1 MSILEPTTEQEPLL
15 TPDFLRKI
23 ERLSLVA
30 KRVFP
35 GQLRGER
42 RSTKRGS
49 SVEFADYR
57 NYTIG
62 DDFRRVDW
70 NVYARLEKLF
80 LKLFVEEEDLR
91 VYVLIDASRSMDI
104 LSPSKG
110 GSPSKLLYAKRIAAA
125 LSYIALGNLD
135 RVGLSALSDGSSA
148 TLRPKRGK
156 QSAFGIFDWLET
168 VQPSGQTQL
177 ADSLRDFSLRTSR
190 PGLAIVISD
199 FFDPDY
205 QKGLSAL
212 ISRRFE
218 LTVLQLL
225 DQDEAEPPL
234 VGDLML
240 VDSETNERREVT
252 ITQSLLRRYK
262 QRLAEHCGG
271 IEDYCTRFGC
281 NYVRVTNQT
290 PFEDLILSYLR
301 QRGTLR

>member
-1 MSILEPTTEQEPLL
+1 MVEAAVNTTEQEPLL
-15 TPDFLRKI
+15 TPDFLRKV

-42 RSTKRGS
+42 RSTKRGP

-57 NYTIG
+57 NYVTG

-80 LKLFVEEEDLR
+80 LKLFVEEEDLH
-91 VYVLIDASRSMDI
+91 VYILIDTSRSMEF
-104 LSPSKG
+104 G
-110 GSPSKLLYAKRIAAA
+110 GPSKLLYAKRIAAA

-135 RVGLSALSDGSSA
+135 RVGLAALSDGTSA

-156 QSAFGIFDWLET
+156 QSAFAVFEWLNT

-212 ISRRFE
+212 ISRKFE
-218 LTVLQLL
+218 LTVLQVL
-225 DQDEAEPPL
+225 DQDEVEPPL

-240 VDSETNERREVT
+240 VDSETDERREVT
-252 ITQSLLRRYK
+252 ITRSLLRRYK
-262 QRLAEHCGG
+262 QRLAQMCEGV
-271 IEDYCTRFGC
+271 EDYCSHFGC
-281 NYVRVTNQT
+281 NYVRVTNQS

-301 QRGTLR
+301 QRGTLK

>member
-1 MSILEPTTEQEPLL
+1 MAEAAVSTTEEDLL

-80 LKLFVEEEDLR
+80 LKLFVEKEDLH
-91 VYVLIDASRSMDI
+91 VYVLLDASRSMEF
-104 LSPSKG
+104 G
-110 GSPSKLLYAKRIAAA
+110 NPSKLLYAKRIAAA

-135 RVGLSALSDGSSA
+135 RVGLAALSDGTAA
-148 TLRPKRGK
+148 TLAPKRGK
-156 QSAFGIFDWLET
+156 QSAFGVFDWLKSVKPAGE
-168 VQPSGQTQL
+168 TQL
-177 ADSLRDFSLRTSR
+177 AASLRDFSLRTSR

-199 FFDPDY
+199 FLDPDY
-205 QKGLSAL
+205 TQGISAL
-212 ISRRFE
+212 VSRKFE
-218 LTVLQLL
+218 VTVLQVL
-225 DQDEAEPPL
+225 DQDEVEPPL

-240 VDSETNERREVT
+240 VDSETDQRREVT

-271 IEDYCTRFGC
+271 IEAYCARYGC
-281 NYVRVTNQT
+281 NYVRVTNQS
-290 PFEDLILSYLR
+290 PFEDLVLSYLR

>member
-1 MSILEPTTEQEPLL
+1 MSILEPTTEHEPLL

-23 ERLSLVA
+23 ERLALVA

-35 GQLRGER
+35 GQMRGER

-80 LKLFVEEEDLR
+80 LKLFVEEEDLH
-91 VYVLIDASRSMDI
+91 VYVLIDASRSMEF
-104 LSPSKG
+104 

-135 RVGLSALSDGSSA
+135 RVGLAALSDGSSA

-156 QSAFGIFDWLET
+156 QSAFGVFDWLST

-212 ISRRFE
+212 ISRKFE
-218 LTVLQLL
+218 LTVLQVL
-225 DQDEAEPPL
+225 DEDEANPPL

-252 ITQSLLRRYK
+252 ITQSLLRRYR

-271 IEDYCTRFGC
+271 TEAFCTRFGC

-301 QRGTLR
+301 QRGTLK

>member
-1 MSILEPTTEQEPLL
+1 MSIPDLTTEEPLL

-42 RSTKRGS
+42 RSPKRGS

-57 NYTIG
+57 NYTTG

-80 LKLFVEEEDLR
+80 LKLFVEEEDLH
-91 VYVLIDASRSMDI
+91 VYILIDTSRSMEF
-104 LSPSKG
+104 G
-110 GSPSKLLYAKRIAAA
+110 NPSKLLYAKRIAAA

-135 RVGLSALSDGSSA
+135 RVGLAALSDGNSA

-156 QSAFGIFDWLET
+156 QSAFAVFEWLKT
-168 VQPSGQTQL
+168 VQPSGQTRL

-212 ISRRFE
+212 ISRKFE
-218 LTVLQLL
+218 LTVLQVL
-225 DQDEAEPPL
+225 DQDEVEPPL

-252 ITQSLLRRYK
+252 ITQSLLKRYK
-262 QRLAEHCGG
+262 QRLAQMCGG
-271 IEDYCTRFGC
+271 VEDYCGHFGC
-281 NYVRVTNQT
+281 NYVRVTNQS

-301 QRGTLR
+301 QRGTLK

>member
-1 MSILEPTTEQEPLL
+1 MDDVAVRTTEEDLL

-23 ERLSLVA
+23 ERLALVA

-57 NYTIG
+57 NYAVG

-80 LKLFVEEEDLR
+80 LKLFVEEEDLH
-91 VYVLIDASRSMDI
+91 VYILIDSSRSMEF
-104 LSPSKG
+104 G
-110 GSPSKLLYAKRIAAA
+110 NPSKLLYAKRIAAA

-135 RVGLSALSDGSSA
+135 RVGLASLADGNA
-148 TLRPKRGK
+148 AMLRPKRGK
-156 QSAFGIFDWLET
+156 QSAFAVFDWLRT
-168 VQPSGQTQL
+168 VQPSGQTML

-212 ISRRFE
+212 VSRRFE
-218 LTVLQLL
+218 LTALQVL

-234 VGDLML
+234 GGDLML
-240 VDSETNERREVT
+240 VDSETDQRREVT

-262 QRLAEHCGG
+262 QRLAEMCGG
-271 IEDYCTRFGC
+271 VESYCSHFGC

-290 PFEDLILSYLR
+290 PFEDLILGYLR
-301 QRGTLR
+301 QRGTLK

>member
-1 MSILEPTTEQEPLL
+1 MSIVDITTEEDLL

-80 LKLFVEEEDLR
+80 LKLFVEEEDLH
-91 VYVLIDASRSMDI
+91 VYILIDASRSMEF
-104 LSPSKG
+104 

-135 RVGLSALSDGSSA
+135 RVGLAALSDGGSA

-156 QSAFGIFDWLET
+156 QSAFAVFEWLKS
-168 VQPSGQTQL
+168 VDASGQTQL
-177 ADSLRDFSLRTSR
+177 ASSLRDFSLRTSR

-205 QKGLSAL
+205 QKGLASL
-212 ISRRFE
+212 ISRKFE
-218 LTVLQLL
+218 LTALQVL
-225 DQDEAEPPL
+225 DQDEADPPL

-262 QRLAEHCGG
+262 QRLAEMCGG
-271 IEDYCTRFGC
+271 VENYCSHFGC
-281 NYVRVTNQT
+281 NYVRVTTKT